1 MKKFAIIDLG
11 SNSARMTISEIHPDG
26 SYAVLER
33 MQEMVRLS
41 NNMGPEKVLQ
51 KPEIERTLKALTD
64 FDDAIK
70 KYDDISV
77 RAVATAAV
85 RQATNQAK
93 FLELVQTKVG
103 LKLEVLTGEQEAHY
117 DYLGVINTL
126 NISNTLILD
135 TGGASSE
142 LILVADKESRH
153 EVSIPVGAVNIS
165 EEYLEADEISAAAL
179 FKAFTAVDERLNSV
193 SWLRQ
198 AHEFPLVVLGGSN
211 RTLGKISRRA
221 KHIQDTPLHGYRIS
235 SDEAF
240 AIYTDILSKDLEER
254 RKVPGL
260 AKERGD
266 IIVGGLMPLMAILR
280 YVDANKITFS
290 QAGIREGIL
299 FEKINEITGEEV
311 IDPEPAAMTVDIDD

>member
-26 SYAVLER
+26 SYEVLER

-51 KPEIERTLKALTD
+51 KPEIDRTIKALEG
-64 FDDAIK
+64 FHAAIQ
-70 KYDDISV
+70 KYDDIKV

-85 RQATNQAK
+85 RQATNQAE
-93 FLELVQTKVG
+93 FLALVHEKIG
-103 LKLEVLTGEQEAHY
+103 IKLEVLTGEQEAHY

-126 NISNTLILD
+126 NVSNTLILD

-142 LILVADKESRH
+142 LIFVVDKESRH

-165 EEYLEADEISAAAL
+165 EDFLEANKITAPSL
-179 FKAFTAVDERLNSV
+179 FKAFTAVDERLS
-193 SWLRQ
+193 SIPWLRQ

-235 SDEAF
+235 SEEAF
-240 AIYTDILSKDLEER
+240 GIYTDILGKDLEER

-266 IIVGGLMPLMAILR
+266 IIVGGLMPLMALLR

-299 FEKINEITGEEV
+299 FEKINQITGETV
-311 IDPEPAAMTVDIDD
+311 IDPEPGAMTVDIDD

>member
-26 SYAVLER
+26 SYTVLER

-41 NNMGPEKVLQ
+41 NNMGPKKVLQ
-51 KPEIERTLKALTD
+51 KPEIERTLKALD
-64 FDDAIK
+64 GFNQAIH
-70 KYDDISV
+70 KYDDITV

-103 LKLEVLTGEQEAHY
+103 LTLEVLTGEQEAHY

-126 NISNTLILD
+126 NVSNTLILD

-142 LILVADKESRH
+142 LIFVVDKESRH

-165 EEYLEADEISAAAL
+165 EKFLEKDKISAAAL
-179 FKAFTAVDERLNSV
+179 FQAFTAVDERLNSI

-240 AIYTDILSKDLEER
+240 GIYTDILSKDLEER
-254 RKVPGL
+254 RKIAGL

-266 IIVGGLMPLMAILR
+266 IIVGGLMPLMALLR

-299 FEKINEITGEEV
+299 FEKINEFTGEAV
-311 IDPEPAAMTVDIDD
+311 IDPEPAALTVDIDD